1 MVAIQNV
8 FRNHKQSS
16 KSLDDENV
24 TSRTKQTAT
33 KRRSPV
39 LFRPKMRNNS
49 FFRSCLG
56 PKQNFFSGKLSKKS
70 RLVAAS
76 EGTKAAFFQPSFQF
90 KETSSSYDDRFLCL
104 FLCFLGKRKATEPAA
119 TPLASRG
126 TDGPLDPITNAA
138 AHRATRRPKARSSA
152 GTRP

>member
-1 MVAIQNV
+1 MAAIQNV

-24 TSRTKQTAT
+24 TSRTKRTAT

-76 EGTKAAFFQPSFQF
+76 DGTKAVFSTLVSIQGNVF
-90 KETSSSYDDRFLCL
+90 FLCRSL
-104 FLCFLGKRKATEPAA
+104 FVSFPLFFRQAQKLLIYPIEDQVALKPYLVVPLLLLLLPAA
-119 TPLASRG
+119 GSFTCLAS
-126 TDGPLDPITNAA
+126 L
-138 AHRATRRPKARSSA
+138 
-152 GTRP
+152 